1 MNSARILLMD
11 FSAALTNI
19 YELVRAGGGFIL
31 PLFLSAIIT
40 GGIFLEQWWYS
51 LLSGRRLKRL
61 VLEPNSWEGV
71 RGMDM
76 ISRMVGSLL
85 MNREASSQAQK
96 RDMELVYAHFE
107 RRIHWLST
115 LAAIAPMLGLVGT
128 VAGMIRIFATVAQGD
143 IKDPLASLS
152 GGISEALCATGG
164 GLIVAIFAA
173 LGYHYLNA
181 RHEALGQEM
190 ARWYETH
197 QSHLRASR

>member
-1 MNSARILLMD
+1 MD
-11 FSAALTNI
+11 FSSAFSNI
-19 YELVRAGGGFIL
+19 FELVRAGGGFIV
-31 PLFLSAIIT
+31 PLFVSGIIT

-61 VLEPNSWEGV
+61 ILEPATWDRV

-85 MNREASSQAQK
+85 MNREASTQAQK
-96 RDMELVYAHFE
+96 RDMELVYTHFE

-128 VAGMIRIFATVAQGD
+128 VAGMIRIFSTVSQGD

-152 GGISEALCATGG
+152 GGISEALLATGG

-173 LGYHYLNA
+173 LGYHYLSA

-197 QSHLRASR
+197 QSHLRASRSSR